1 MVAMSAKGPLVSCNV
16 KVMLLACKKV
26 MEFVTDA
33 KFSKLAIEGDN
44 GNVMEA
50 ISSSIADLSLL
61 RNVVGSF
68 ASWFA
73 LG

>member
-1 MVAMSAKGPLVSCNV
+1 MVAMSAKGPLVSCND

-44 GNVMEA
+44 GNVMKA
-50 ISSSIADLSLL
+50 ISSSIANLSLL